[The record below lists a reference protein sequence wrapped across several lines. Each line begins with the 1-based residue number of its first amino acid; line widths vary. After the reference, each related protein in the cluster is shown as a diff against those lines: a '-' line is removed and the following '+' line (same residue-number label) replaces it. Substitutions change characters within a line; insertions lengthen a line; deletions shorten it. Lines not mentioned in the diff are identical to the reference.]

1 MVREA
6 MPIYEVYTPA
16 IAQVNDAAQLSR
28 TSGG

>member
-6 MPIYEVYTPA
+6 MPIYEVYNPA

-28 TSGG
+28 TSGA